1 MVATPG
7 RDLVQPKRLLRLGPW
22 LYGVGFVLVCGQP
35 GWSHAAIA
43 TVTQTFS
50 VKANYSSG
58 QPMAAAQVLVYSPQD
73 PSEPW
78 FTGQTNEQGEFEFK
92 PDINGNWE
100 VVIRQ
105 AGHGTTV
112 SVPVGTQVAQVQDS
126 PIKTQPTAA
135 LVASSEPLASPIQ
148 RWVSAGAAFWGLIGT
163 VLFFSRGKNS

>member
-1 MVATPG
+1 MVATP
-7 RDLVQPKRLLRLGPW
+7 RQDLVQPKCLQRLGPW
-22 LYGVGFVLVCGQP
+22 LYGVGLVLLCGQP

-50 VKANYSSG
+50 VQASYSSG
-58 QPMAAAQVLVYSPQD
+58 QPMASAQVVVYSPQNPSD
-73 PSEPW
+73 PW
-78 FTGQTNEQGEFEFK
+78 ITGQTNEQGEFEFN
-92 PDINGNWE
+92 PDSEGNWE

-112 SVPVGTQVAQVQDS
+112 NVPVGDTQVAQGQANQTRA
-126 PIKTQPTAA
+126 KTTTA
-135 LVASSEPLASPIQ
+135 LVSEPLAHPIQ

>member
-1 MVATPG
+1 MPVIPR
-7 RDLVQPKRLLRLGPW
+7 RDLVRSKCLQRLTPW
-22 LYGVGFVLVCGQP
+22 LYGLGLVLLYGQP

-50 VKANYSSG
+50 VKASYSSG
-58 QPMAAAQVLVYSPQD
+58 QPMASAQVVVYSPQK
-73 PSEPW
+73 PGEPW
-78 FTGQTNEQGEFEFK
+78 ITGQTNEQGEFEFQ
-92 PDINGNWE
+92 PDTDGNWE

-112 SVPVGTQVAQVQDS
+112 SVPVGTQVAQAQDNHT
-126 PIKTQPTAA
+126 KAQPTTA
-135 LVASSEPLASPIQ
+135 LMAEPIANPIQ